1 MARRPTKPTHGARK
15 VRDFLETHS
24 QAWLAKR
31 VGVGQQTVSEW
42 AAERCRPDSFY
53 RRLLALVIPDL
64 HDDDWFDA
72 DERRAIA
79 RASKQQDAAA

>member
-1 MARRPTKPTHGARK
+1 MARRPTKATPGARK
-15 VRDFLETHS
+15 VRDFLKDHS

-53 RRLLALVIPDL
+53 RRLLSFVIPGL
-64 HDDDWFDA
+64 EDDDWFDV

-79 RASKQQDAAA
+79 RATKQDVAA